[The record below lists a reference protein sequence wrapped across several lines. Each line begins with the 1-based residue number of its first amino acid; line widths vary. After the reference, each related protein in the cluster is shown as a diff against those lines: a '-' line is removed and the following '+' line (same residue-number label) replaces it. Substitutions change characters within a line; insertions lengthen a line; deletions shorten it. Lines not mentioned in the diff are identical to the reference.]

1 MKAKPKATEA
11 PAKVSKA
18 ELSELCRMTDAEF
31 TSWQDELSLSKNRPV
46 GVSGFRGVFRHSN
59 SNKWQVQARTRHG
72 RVQVY
77 IGIFESKLEAAR
89 AYDRFNLAHR
99 GRDALLNF
107 HPRNYVS
114 PEGDL
119 LPAEKECPGVASPS
133 TSATDC

>member
-11 PAKVSKA
+11 LPKVSKA

-31 TSWQDELSLSKNRPV
+31 TSWQDELSRKFPPV
-46 GVSGFRGVFRHSN
+46 GASGYRGVCRN
-59 SNKWQVQARTRHG
+59 RNKWQVRIKLG
-72 RVQVY
+72 RDVP
-77 IGIFESKLEAAR
+77 IGSFETKREAAR
-89 AYDRFNLAHR
+89 AHDRFNLPHR
-99 GRDALLNF
+99 GRKALLNF